1 VSSRDDE
8 VLALRKQ
15 VLVARAGLLRLRI
28 RRDAGGL
35 REGFAFA
42 RFAWAAGRG
51 IAFARL
57 ALRALRAFRRP

>member
-1 VSSRDDE
+1 MNSREDE

-28 RRDAGGL
+28 RRDAGEL
-35 REGFAFA
+35 REGVAFA
-42 RFAWAAGRG
+42 RLAWVAGRG
-51 IAFARL
+51 IAVARL